1 MKYRKLGKSSISV
14 SEIGFGTW
22 GIGGTY
28 KDAIGYGPTEDKE
41 TLKALLYAKDH
52 GVNFYDTAPLYG
64 HGHSEEMLG
73 KAFQHCRDK
82 VIISTKVGI
91 KNFTGGLD
99 FSPKYIVDSLNQSL
113 QRLRT
118 DYVDALLLHS
128 PPIEILKSSES
139 IFQQLELLQKAGKVR
154 LIGISGKTPSDCLE
168 AINLYP
174 FDLIQANFSL
184 VDQRM
189 LEIGLLDCCQDHQ
202 IGVVG
207 RTPLCFGFLTGKY
220 SRDTKFDSNDHRS
233 RWGKKQIE
241 LWFNGFEEF
250 KEIFMKKYT
259 GTQLALKYCL
269 TYPISTTIPGMIN
282 VNHVKENI
290 YSVSDEYLEAD
301 ALSKIDELYQNSFFF
316 NSH

>member
-28 KDAIGYGPTEDKE
+28 KNSIGYGPTEDEE
-41 TLKALLYAKDH
+41 TLKALLYAQDH

-64 HGHSEEMLG
+64 LGHSEKMLG

-91 KNFTGGLD
+91 KDFTGGID
-99 FSPKYIVDSLNQSL
+99 FSSQHIVDSLNESL

-128 PPIEILKSSES
+128 PPIEILKSSDA
-139 IFQQLELLQKAGKVR
+139 IQQLESLQKSGKVR

-168 AINLYP
+168 AISLYP
-174 FDLIQANFSL
+174 FDLIQVNFSL

-189 LEIGLLDCCQDHQ
+189 LEIGLLDCCQDLG
-202 IGVVG
+202 IGIVG

-220 SRDTKFDSNDHRS
+220 SSETKFDSNDHRS
-233 RWGKKQIE
+233 RWGEKQIE
-241 LWFNGFEEF
+241 LWLNGFEKF
-250 KEIFMKKYT
+250 RGAFMKKYT

-282 VNHVKENI
+282 VSHVKENI
-290 YSVSDEYLEAD
+290 YSVREKYLEED
-301 ALSKIDELYQNSFFF
+301 ALSKIDELYKNSFFF